1 MDVSGRSGE
10 MEVFIAVAEQGS
22 LSAAARQLDL
32 TPSAISRI
40 IARIETRLGA
50 RLLVRTTRHIS
61 LTVEGETYLRAARR
75 ILADIAE
82 VEDAITD
89 QGVPRGR
96 IRVSASLTHGR
107 IAIVPLLG
115 EFCARY
121 PKVVVDLSLTDHVV
135 DILGGQADIAVRFG
149 ALADSP
155 LSARKLGETGHVIVA
170 APDYLAR
177 HGTPRTPEDLF
188 AHNCLG
194 FNFRRAEAGW
204 PFRHEGRDFRLRVT
218 GSIVANSGEALTHLA
233 RHGVGIAREG
243 AFAVQDD
250 LASGKLVALLEAFNP
265 QDRDAFH
272 AVFVG
277 GPTMPARVRVFVDFL
292 VEKFG
297 AGPLA

>member
-1 MDVSGRSGE
+1 M
-10 MEVFIAVAEQGS
+10 
-22 LSAAARQLDL
+22 
-32 TPSAISRI
+32 
-40 IARIETRLGA
+40 
-50 RLLVRTTRHIS
+50 
-61 LTVEGETYLRAARR
+61 TVEGDAYLHAARR

-82 VEDAITD
+82 VEGAITD

-115 EFCARY
+115 EFSARF
-121 PKVVVDLSLTDHVV
+121 PHIVVDLSLTDHVV

-155 LSARKLGETGHVIVA
+155 LTARKLGETGHVIVA
-170 APDYLAR
+170 APDYLRR
-177 HGTPRTPEDLF
+177 HGTPQTPEDLLK
-188 AHNCLG
+188 HNCLG

-204 PFRHEGRDFRLRVT
+204 PFRRDGRDFRLKVA

-243 AFAVQDD
+243 AFAVRED
-250 LASGKLVALLEAFNP
+250 LANGSLIALLEDYNP
-265 QDRDAFH
+265 QDREAFH

-297 AGPLA
+297 AGPALT